1 MAPAFYCFIQNR
13 EHRNR
18 TDHTDQSKQRS
29 EYQDGKQNPETFQT
43 NRFSNDLRTDNIS
56 VHLLND
62 DDKYKE
68 DHSFKRRC
76 QKDKQRTWDG
86 SDIWSKKWNDIGY
99 ADEYTDQRRVWNI
112 RNTES
117 NKGNDRYNDR
127 VNDLSTENL
136 AKDQL
141 MSFPKDKIRFAL
153 FSEKIVYKRRFAW
166 AQNRSFPAIR

>member
-18 TDHTDQSKQRS
+18 T
-29 EYQDGKQNPETFQT
+29 
-43 NRFSNDLRTDNIS
+43 

-86 SDIWSKKWNDIGY
+86 SDIWSKKWDDIGY

-127 VNDLSTENL
+127 VNDLSTEKLGKRPVN
-136 AKDQL
+136 
-141 MSFPKDKIRFAL
+141 L